1 MRRTIHVLLAAAAV
15 VLALLVDWP
24 QRKRQIT
31 RLARLLQEALSQP
44 FGGDDAM
51 PNTVPPLQLNNLHQ
65 DDAGGSKLLT
75 LPRLWLASAVVI
87 ILTAIALRPLLP

>member
-1 MRRTIHVLLAAAAV
+1 MRRTIHVLLAVAAV

-31 RLARLLQEALSQP
+31 RLARLLQDVFSQP
-44 FGGDDAM
+44 LAGEDAM
-51 PNTVPPLQLNNLHQ
+51 PHTVPPLPLNNLHQ
-65 DDAGGSKLLT
+65 EDAGSNKLLT

-87 ILTAIALRPLLP
+87 ILTAIILRPLLP

>member
-1 MRRTIHVLLAAAAV
+1 MRRTIHVLLAVAAV

-31 RLARLLQEALSQP
+31 RLARLLRDALSQP
-44 FGGDDAM
+44 FGGEDAM
-51 PNTVPPLQLNNLHQ
+51 PRTVPPLQLNNLHQ
-65 DDAGGSKLLT
+65 DDASGSKLLT

-87 ILTAIALRPLLP
+87 ILTAIILRPLLP

>member
-1 MRRTIHVLLAAAAV
+1 MRRTIHVLLAVAAV

-31 RLARLLQEALSQP
+31 RLARLLQDALSQP
-44 FGGDDAM
+44 FGGEDAM
-51 PNTVPPLQLNNLHQ
+51 PHTVPPLQLNTLPPEASN
-65 DDAGGSKLLT
+65 KLLT

-87 ILTAIALRPLLP
+87 ILTAIVLRPLLP